1 MHIEKNRL
9 ESFLKTLLM
18 NDKSKDTTKA
28 RQDLKNLGIRSELW
42 LSQNKNEKC
51 LKPHAKYSFTPDNKK
66 MFCQFIKGVK
76 LPDGFGSNFK
86 HKVTDNDSNITG
98 MKSHDCH
105 IMMKRLLLHGLQQ
118 YLHIIVGKPIIKL
131 CSFFKQICSRTLMED
146 HMDLEGG
153 PIPYQWM
160 YLFERSI
167 GKRSVIQL
175 DQQELKK
182 VIWYV
187 LYNSLEIDTYRAKF
201 KSEFSNHNMKKE
213 FLAGL
218 GRSCDERRTNQN
230 NVIFS
235 PGKKDEELY
244 YGQLEEI
251 LEFSYM
257 SFKVV
262 LFRDK

>member
-1 MHIEKNRL
+1 
-9 ESFLKTLLM
+9 M

-42 LSQNKNEKC
+42 LSQNKNRKC
-51 LKPHAKYSFTPDNKK
+51 LKPHTKYSFTPDNKK

-105 IMMKRLLLHGLQQ
+105 IMMQRLLPHRFQQ
-118 YLHIIVGKPIIKL
+118 YLHTVIGKPIIKL
-131 CSFFKQICSRTLMED
+131 CSFFKQIYSRTLMED
-146 HMDLEGG
+146 HMVKAECQLVDILCG
-153 PIPYQWM
+153 PIPYWWM

-167 GKRSVIQL
+167 GKRSVIRL

-187 LYNSLEIDTYRAKF
+187 LYNSLEIDTYQAKF
-201 KSEFSNHNMKKE
+201 KSEFSDQDKKKE
-213 FLAGL
+213 FPAGL
-218 GRSCDERRTNQN
+218 GRSRDERRINQN
-230 NVIFS
+230 NVICS

-251 LEFSYM
+251 FEFSYM

-262 LFRDK
+262 LF